1 MNVIPNKNLFIVT
14 SALNANVGVVN
25 SLDRFTQT
33 IETLRNLR
41 AKCPDDIVIFVDG
54 SPTKPNVEKFKQIE
68 QYANV
73 IISWTDDEDI
83 RRLASNGMKSA
94 VETAMLF
101 KTIVALKQSPD
112 MLRILH
118 QVKRIYKY
126 SSRSLLDEN
135 FDASKYDE
143 LFGKY
148 VFKRAMPSWMPED
161 KKKNITD
168 HLYIT
173 RLYSFCPS
181 LIDDYLKT
189 LQKIFENILQHDIDT
204 EHAHY
209 LCVDKRYVVEFEKI
223 NCSGIVAGTGN
234 VEHY

>member
-54 SPTKPNVEKFKQIE
+54 SPTKPNVEKLKQIE

-73 IISWTDDEDI
+73 VISWTDDEDI

-101 KTIVALKQSPD
+101 KTIVALKQTPEI
-112 MLRILH
+112 MKLFH
-118 QVKRIYKY
+118 EVKRIYKY

-135 FDASKYDE
+135 FDTSEYDG

-148 VFKRAMPSWMPED
+148 VFKGAIPSWMPED
-161 KKKNITD
+161 KKKSVTD